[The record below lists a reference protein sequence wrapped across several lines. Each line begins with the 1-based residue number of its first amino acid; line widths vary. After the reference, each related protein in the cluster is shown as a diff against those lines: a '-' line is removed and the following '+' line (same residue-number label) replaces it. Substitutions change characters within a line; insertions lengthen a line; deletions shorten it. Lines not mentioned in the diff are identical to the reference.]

1 MYFFF
6 SSTSCSKNS
15 WVLAIISSWIFSG
28 TPWLTIWKNPHDS
41 DASLISST
49 VFFLFTGSWTA
60 ARSMVGKM

>member
-1 MYFFF
+1 
-6 SSTSCSKNS
+6 
-15 WVLAIISSWIFSG
+15 IISSWIFSG